1 MMKIAIIPARG
12 GSKRLPGKN
21 IKNLCGRPLIE
32 WTIDAALKSEL
43 FDRIIVSTDSE
54 QIRDISIRAGAEVP
68 YLRSPE
74 LSSDTATTNDVV
86 TDIIRWLEET
96 GVEVSTVMILQPTS
110 PLRTETDI
118 AKAFDLMNEKKARAI
133 ISVCEVEHPIQY
145 CNTLPNDLSMDNFI
159 PAINIQ
165 RSQDLPTYYRL
176 NGSIYLFNRDYVS
189 NINNLYSKGTFAYI
203 MNRFNSIDIDEQI
216 DFELAEILLSK
227 RVD

>member
-118 AKAFDLMNEKKARAI
+118 AKAFDL
-133 ISVCEVEHPIQY
+133 
-145 CNTLPNDLSMDNFI
+145 
-159 PAINIQ
+159 
-165 RSQDLPTYYRL
+165 
-176 NGSIYLFNRDYVS
+176 
-189 NINNLYSKGTFAYI
+189 
-203 MNRFNSIDIDEQI
+203 
-216 DFELAEILLSK
+216 
-227 RVD
+227 